1 MRVALCMRG
10 AISKKKGDF
19 HYKNQ
24 LYMNSEYVDFKK
36 CYDSIKKHIID
47 VNKEHHFDIFCQSW
61 SYNLENEIKNL
72 YNPVKYNFEDNKK
85 YNDEI
90 SSLCTPNNFS
100 GVSQALAIKKT
111 IELKE
116 EYEKEQ
122 NIKYDIVI
130 LYRYDVLLWKNMIL
144 NEYENIFNN
153 DIYVNAHSDCNGDFH
168 FVMNNN
174 NSYEFKYLYDSIKLG
189 NACIMHYWIKNY
201 VLNFMKKTII
211 MDKIVPGKNQEVIR
225 KIPPH
230 NVVINFG

>member
-1 MRVALCMRG
+1 MNMQSVKDYKT
-10 AISKKKGDF
+10 AIIDDDNEHVGPSLDDF
-19 HYKNQ
+19 HTSK
-24 LYMNSEYVDFKK
+24 LIKSSITAVSLSSDPIGGKIEKITSE
-36 CYDSIKKHIID
+36 
-47 VNKEHHFDIFCQSW
+47 E
-61 SYNLENEIKNL
+61 
-72 YNPVKYNFEDNKK
+72 YNFEDNRK

-144 NEYENIFNN
+144 NEYESIFDN